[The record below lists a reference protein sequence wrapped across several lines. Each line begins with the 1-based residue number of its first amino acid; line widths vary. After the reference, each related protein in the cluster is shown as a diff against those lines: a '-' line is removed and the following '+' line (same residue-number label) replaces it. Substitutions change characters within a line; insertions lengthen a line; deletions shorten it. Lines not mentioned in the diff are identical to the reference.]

1 VGSWLEQVGHHF
13 DAAVARIRAAALAA
27 RAAPHFILTARA
39 ENFLHGRP
47 NLQDTIRRLVA
58 FAEAG
63 ADCLYAPALPD
74 MAAIRAVVAAV
85 APKPVNVLFG
95 PRDALVPLDTLR
107 EAGVRRVSVG
117 GAIARSAYERAI
129 TMGAALMAG
138 EIPTAMAG
146 IMPNTALNDRMRRN
160 G

>member
-1 VGSWLEQVGHHF
+1 MPSKAERFHALHQTGCFVIANAWDAGSAKLLAQSGF
-13 DAAVARIRAAALAA
+13 AALATTSA
-27 RAAPHFILTARA
+27 GLAFML
-39 ENFLHGRP
+39 GRP
-47 NLQDTIRRLVA
+47 DGEALVT
-58 FAEAG
+58 
-63 ADCLYAPALPD
+63 
-74 MAAIRAVVAAV
+74 
-85 APKPVNVLFG
+85 
-95 PRDALVPLDTLR
+95 RDALVPLDTLR